1 MLNYTLSKDNIEK
14 LNYLIQDKN
23 NISILNRFESSE
35 LEEKDYKYFEEIGI
49 INKYKL
55 IEKSV
60 DHVIDTLANPYN
72 TVNIMFTGGVSTYEQ
87 SINYNDKMDSPVMLT
102 MTPDNIYI
110 KDDDVLGVVDT
121 LQDFVGN
128 SSLKSINYSKKY
140 NENEAYVIAVF
151 LDMERKAT
159 LRSFIDEMPFSS
171 NSYNVNMLWR
181 VLNSTGSSIQWYVHI
196 LKKIIGEHKVLT
208 QTQVKE
214 ALDSLVKKGDI
225 VQVGSLYQPSA
236 ELTSLA
242 SRMIIVDNVLLV
254 QSVVKKDVDEV
265 ISSGFTCV
273 QTGVHDLLFIDFNG
287 EEVILETISSSK
299 LLNYITSFIK

>member
-23 NISILNRFESSE
+23 SISILNRFESSE
-35 LEEKDYKYFEEIGI
+35 LEDEDYKYFEEIGI

-55 IEKSV
+55 IEKAA
-60 DHVIDTLANPYN
+60 DHVIETLANPYN

-87 SINYNDKMDSPVMLT
+87 SINYNNKMENPVMLT
-102 MTPDNIYI
+102 MTPDNVYI
-110 KDDDVLGVVDT
+110 KDDDVLGIVDT
-121 LQDFVGN
+121 LKDFVGN

-140 NENEAYVIAVF
+140 NENEAHVIAVF

-159 LRSFIDEMPFSS
+159 LRAFIDEMPFSN

-214 ALDSLVKKGDI
+214 ALDSLVKRGDI
-225 VQVGSLYQPSA
+225 IQVGSLYQPSA

-254 QSVVKKDVDEV
+254 QSVIKKDIDEV
-265 ISSGFTCV
+265 VSSGFTCV